1 MRILI
6 LFLLFVYCNDFQQN
20 ENRKK
25 IARVNS
31 IFLYE
36 SDLLSE
42 LNTGLSY
49 EDSIIISTSIINDW
63 AIKNLI
69 YNQSLLYLDDSI
81 QRDLSKMVEKYKL
94 QLWTDTYRNFLS
106 SSNSMY
112 KIDSLDKIDYYKKN
126 KNSFKLK
133 ENIYNVAY
141 IILPKGNNNLK
152 LIMSRLRNFSKTDLS
167 FLDSLNYQFND
178 FMLNKSL
185 WLNKTDLLKKIPLI
199 NSFNFDLDLKSKD
212 FFVYKDSLEVYLLK
226 IFNYNKYSN
235 PAPYEVVKGNIE
247 KILINRQKI
256 RFFKNFD
263 KEILDNA
270 IQTKQFEIFP

>member
-178 FMLNKSL
+178 FILNKSL

-226 IFNYNKYSN
+226 VFNYNKYSN
-235 PAPYEVVKGNIE
+235 PAPY
-247 KILINRQKI
+247 
-256 RFFKNFD
+256 
-263 KEILDNA
+263 
-270 IQTKQFEIFP
+270 

>member
-94 QLWTDTYRNFLS
+94 QLWTDTYRNYLS

-178 FMLNKSL
+178 FILNKSL

-226 IFNYNKYSN
+226 IFNYDRYSN
-235 PAPYEVVKGNIE
+235 PAPYEVVEGNIE

>member
-178 FMLNKSL
+178 FILNKSL

-226 IFNYNKYSN
+226 VFNYNKYSN

>member
-106 SSNSMY
+106 SSNSIY

-178 FMLNKSL
+178 FILNKSL

-226 IFNYNKYSN
+226 IFNYKKYSN

>member
-42 LNTGLSY
+42 LNAGLSY

>member
-1 MRILI
+1 MRILMLI
-6 LFLLFVYCNDFQQN
+6 LLFVYCNDFQQN
-20 ENRKK
+20 EKRKK

-36 SDLLSE
+36 SDLLGE
-42 LNTGLSY
+42 LNPGLSY

-106 SSNSMY
+106 NSNSIY
-112 KIDSLDKIDYYKKN
+112 KIDSLDKIDYYEKN

-152 LIMSRLRNFSKTDLS
+152 LIMSRLRNFSKTDLL

-178 FMLNKSL
+178 FILNKSL

-256 RFFKNFD
+256 KFFKNFD